1 MFQAEFRLESR
12 HLCAHHGANTRAI
25 GEEKVDQGDIVFVI
39 FLCDP
44 QAVLVEET
52 EFRNRVVVG
61 VSLCSSIGAEAF
73 SSVHPTNVRQ
83 HNRAKLAALMVLMLF
98 SLLIMISFKVNLFFQ
113 QGNVLHQPGY
123 RVASASQKVVFRVS
137 IFTTDMP
144 LRIN

>member
-25 GEEKVDQGDIVFVI
+25 GEEKVDQGDIAFVI

-61 VSLCSSIGAEAF
+61 VSLCSSIGAGCQFDIEF
-73 SSVHPTNVRQ
+73 SEIGKAVWFRG
-83 HNRAKLAALMVLMLF
+83 VL
-98 SLLIMISFKVNLFFQ
+98 I
-113 QGNVLHQPGY
+113 
-123 RVASASQKVVFRVS
+123 SASDECQAAQQSQTCCLNGLDVV
-137 IFTTDMP
+137 
-144 LRIN
+144 